1 MACLRTR
8 WAGHIL
14 GEPPRIILLSGG
26 QGNTGLKLSLGVGR
40 LLPEISNKLNVG
52 FGLSVGMYEHKA
64 PAPTSMPGN
73 SFLGPNSLYDKYS
86 LSGGLGLTYSY

>member
-1 MACLRTR
+1 M
-8 WAGHIL
+8 
-14 GEPPRIILLSGG
+14 G
-26 QGNTGLKLSLGVGR
+26 QGNTGLKLSFAWQAT
-40 LLPEISNKLNVG
+40 PEISNKLNVG
-52 FGLSVGMYEHKA
+52 FGLSIGMYEHKA